1 MKVDGVIPTKCSLTS
16 SHCDLIVIVTAI
28 ILNNTTNHYPDH
40 HHPPPH
46 HYQWSTRP
54 SPHLP
59 AREGLCWRQPARA
72 LPTPPSMMHSKQALL
87 PFSHDSNLQDIKMWK
102 TRCFPLILEQ
112 LAWCS
117 FLTVISHERNATS
130 NRPA

>member
-16 SHCDLIVIVTAI
+16 SHCDLIVIITAI
-28 ILNNTTNHYPDH
+28 ILNNITITILLPITINGRRD
-40 HHPPPH
+40 
-46 HYQWSTRP
+46 P
-54 SPHLP
+54 SLHLP

-72 LPTPPSMMHSKQALL
+72 LPTSPSMMHSKQAFL
-87 PFSHDSNLQDIKMWK
+87 PFSHVSNLQDIKMWK

-112 LAWCS
+112 WAWCS